1 MVLVL
6 RFKTTNYE
14 LGGTGAPVGKL
25 ESSCIGGSS
34 GLIVLLVIDITDKE
48 TSSLI
53 GKALRR
59 S

>member
-1 MVLVL
+1 ML
-6 RFKTTNYE
+6 RIKTTNYK
-14 LGGTGAPVGKL
+14 LRGVGAPIGKL
-25 ESSCIGGSS
+25 ESSCIRGSFR
-34 GLIVLLVIDITDKE
+34 LIVLLVIDITDKE